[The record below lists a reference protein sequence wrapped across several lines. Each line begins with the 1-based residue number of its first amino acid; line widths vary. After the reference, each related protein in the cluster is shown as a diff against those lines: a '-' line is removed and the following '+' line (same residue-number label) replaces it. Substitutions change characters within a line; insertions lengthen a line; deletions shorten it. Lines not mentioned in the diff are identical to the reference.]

1 MIGQRIAQGAAALG
15 IRLPGEAAS
24 RFDRYH
30 ALLQEWNRRM
40 DLTNVGLEEEAIPR
54 HYLDSLTLLAQPAWL
69 RDGMTVV
76 DVGTGAGFP
85 GLPLAIARPDWRV
98 TLVDALAKRVAFC
111 RAVVEELGLSARV
124 EHSRAEDF
132 ARAERGRY
140 DLAVSR
146 AVASLPV
153 LLELTLPLLAPGGL
167 MAAYKGPGVLE
178 EWENGAGAAR
188 MLGGELLEAVPAPV
202 PGTDW
207 NHLLVMARQR
217 KACPAQYPRKAG
229 TPERKP
235 LGSPKA

>member
-1 MIGQRIAQGAAALG
+1 MIGQRILEGAAEMG
-15 IRLPGEAAS
+15 IRLPEDAAP

-30 ALLQEWNRRM
+30 ALLEDWNRRM
-40 DLTNVGLEEEAIPR
+40 DLTNVGLEAEAVSR
-54 HYLDSLTLLAQPAWL
+54 HYLDSLTLLAQPAWI
-69 RDGMTVV
+69 RDRMAVV

-85 GLPLAIARPDWRV
+85 GLPLAIARPDWNV
-98 TLVDALAKRVAFC
+98 TLVDSLAKRATFC
-111 RAVVEELGLSARV
+111 RAVVEELGLSVRV

-132 ARAERGRY
+132 ARAGRGRY

-153 LLELTLPLLAPGGL
+153 LLELTLPLLVPDGL

-178 EWENGAGAAR
+178 EWEAGVSAAKI
-188 MLGGELLEAVPAPV
+188 LGGELLEAVPAPV

-217 KACPAQYPRKAG
+217 RPCPAQYPRKAG

-235 LGSPKA
+235 LGSSKS